1 MPLKSPQPMAWRIHR
16 GPHEGISYPIENLE
30 EMERL
35 YHAPRRAASEA
46 SLNAPE
52 TRETMQLPGGLTYYG
67 KPSGI
72 ADASEMVRSGEEMLA
87 EREERLSSPQPTETA
102 PAPPMERE
110 NFRGIALKRLPGAKD
125 PYLRDPFQ
133 EATTLFKQR
142 IDGLRQHIF
151 RGIPRQSQLTPEQQ
165 AHFNKQASTLYEMCY
180 KEANSTIDTAKEALS
195 NMMSRFDKMTEER
208 KAEEKKQEAKAK
220 EEKTKAET
228 AAKEARKP
236 PDLKVMKSE
245 KTGKFTWHEWNPETR
260 GWKDTGKV
268 AKEGESE
275 TKRIQPLIAKMN
287 QLSKRWGTIDFN
299 SLLLLPE
306 SERIKYLKSKTGDL
320 LERIPEPYKS
330 KYLELESELF
340 ETMPAG
346 PTTETVLPEDVARRI
361 YGEVKAKYPGLSQ
374 EQLIKKAKV
383 LAKERG
389 YTVE

>member
-72 ADASEMVRSGEEMLA
+72 AEASEMVRSGEEMLA

-180 KEANSTIDTAKEALS
+180 KEANNTIDTAKEALS

-208 KAEEKKQEAKAK
+208 KAEEKKQEDKAK
-220 EEKTKAET
+220 EEKTKVEK
-228 AAKEARKP
+228 AATEARKP

-245 KTGKFTWHEWNPETR
+245 KTGKFTWHRWTPNINDYV
-260 GWKDTGKV
+260 DTGRV
-268 AKEGESE
+268 AKEKEGGEDE
-275 TKRIQPLIAKMN
+275 VKRAQMLDDWRADYKMLQDQLKTDYGDFNPMTGLWIPDRKNYAEYKKKQRELQREYELGTRDIMNGKIPERMAGAAIAKEAKN
-287 QLSKRWGTIDFN
+287 
-299 SLLLLPE
+299 
-306 SERIKYLKSKTGDL
+306 YYVGDL
-320 LERIPEPYKS
+320 IRKL
-330 KYLELESELF
+330 
-340 ETMPAG
+340 
-346 PTTETVLPEDVARRI
+346 TE
-361 YGEVKAKYPGLSQ
+361 
-374 EQLIKKAKV
+374 
-383 LAKERG
+383 G
-389 YTVE
+389 Y